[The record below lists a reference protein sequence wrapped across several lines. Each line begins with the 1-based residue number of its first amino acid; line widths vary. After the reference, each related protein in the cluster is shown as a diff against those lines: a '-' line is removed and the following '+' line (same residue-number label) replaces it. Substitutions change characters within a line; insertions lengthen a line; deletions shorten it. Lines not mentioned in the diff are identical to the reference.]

1 MSFKVTAVGA
11 AHEPILRCP
20 NCNHE
25 IRLTESLAA
34 PLLAETRQR
43 FQEQLASK
51 DAEMARKVE
60 VLRLERE
67 QLAEAREQV
76 EEQVSNRLA
85 AERSQLIAAEAKK
98 ARDAAAANLQAKE
111 AEAAELRRNLELNN
125 AKLAEAQQQQAELMR
140 RQRAL
145 DDEKRELDLTVEK
158 RVQASIGGIQ
168 IKARQEADEAARLR
182 VAERDQTIESMA
194 RTIKELKRKAEQ
206 GSQQSQGEVLELE
219 LEVLL
224 RGRFPSDLVE
234 PVSKGELG
242 ADVVQQVNGS
252 IGQAAGIILWESKR
266 TKAWSDGW
274 LAKLRDDQRRCGADV
289 ALIIS
294 QALPKHIEHFDLV
307 DGVWVAHPRYA
318 LPVAVA
324 LRQTLIEISGSRL
337 AQQGQQTKMEQVYQY
352 LTGIKFRQRVEAVVE
367 KFHDMREDLDKER
380 KFMVRQWAK
389 RETQILSVIESTV
402 GMVGDLQAIAGKA
415 LPEIP
420 SLDMPL
426 LESSAEL
433 ERKAG

>member
-11 AHEPILRCP
+11 AHEPILQCP

-60 VLRLERE
+60 ALRLERE
-67 QLAEAREQV
+67 QLAKARERV

-111 AEAAELRRNLELNN
+111 AEAAELRRNLEVNN

-194 RTIKELKRKAEQ
+194 RTIEELKRKAEQ

-380 KFMVRQWAK
+380 KFMGRQWAK

-415 LPEIP
+415 VPEIP

-426 LESSAEL
+426 LESSAEP

>member
-11 AHEPILRCP
+11 AHEPILQCP

-60 VLRLERE
+60 ALRLERE
-67 QLAEAREQV
+67 QLAKAREQV

-85 AERSQLIAAEAKK
+85 AERNQLIAAEAKK

-111 AEAAELRRNLELNN
+111 AEAAELRRNLEVNN

-194 RTIKELKRKAEQ
+194 RTIEELKRKAEQ

-380 KFMVRQWAK
+380 KFMGRQWAK

-426 LESSAEL
+426 LESSAEP